1 LNRGVSRS
9 VLTGKEPKQLGRIM
23 PRYLVERTF
32 DMTSGLPGPRE
43 GNADISTSID
53 TDRERQVV
61 WVQSFVTPD
70 KGTSFCIFDGPSPD
84 AVRAAAGRTGLPVRR
99 VTEVREL
106 DRFFYASSPFHGIP
120 LL

>member
-1 LNRGVSRS
+1 
-9 VLTGKEPKQLGRIM
+9 M

-32 DMTSGLPGPRE
+32 DMTSGPPRQREEE
-43 GNADISTSID
+43 GLGQID
-53 TDRERQVV
+53 TERERQVV
-61 WVQSFVTPD
+61 WVQSYVTPD
-70 KGTSFCIFDGPSPD
+70 KSTSFCIFDGPSPD

>member
-1 LNRGVSRS
+1 
-9 VLTGKEPKQLGRIM
+9 M

-32 DMTSGLPGPRE
+32 DMTSGLSNPRE
-43 GNADISTSID
+43 EGTGQID
-53 TDRERQVV
+53 TERERQVV
-61 WVQSFVTPD
+61 WVQSYVTPD
-70 KGTSFCIFDGPSPD
+70 KSTSFCIFDGPSPD

>member
-1 LNRGVSRS
+1 
-9 VLTGKEPKQLGRIM
+9 M

-32 DMTSGLPGPRE
+32 DMTAALPAPR
-43 GNADISTSID
+43 ADSTVSSID

-61 WVQSFVTPD
+61 WVQSYVTPD
-70 KGTSFCIFDGPSPD
+70 KSTSFCIFDGPSPD
-84 AVRAAAGRTGLPVRR
+84 AVRAAAARTGLPVRR

-106 DRFFYASSPFHGIP
+106 DRYFYASSPFHGIP

>member
-1 LNRGVSRS
+1 
-9 VLTGKEPKQLGRIM
+9 M

-32 DMTSGLPGPRE
+32 DMTAGLPAARADSTVSTVDSGPV
-43 GNADISTSID
+43 GL
-53 TDRERQVV
+53 DRERQVV
-61 WVQSFVTPD
+61 WVQSYVTPD
-70 KGTSFCIFDGPSPD
+70 KSTSFCIFDGPSPD

-106 DRFFYASSPFHGIP
+106 DRYFYASSPFHGIP

>member
-1 LNRGVSRS
+1 
-9 VLTGKEPKQLGRIM
+9 M

-32 DMTSGLPGPRE
+32 DMTAGRSSPRAGE
-43 GNADISTSID
+43 QAQIDNAID
-53 TDRERQVV
+53 TERERQVV
-61 WVQSFVTPD
+61 WVQSYVTPD
-70 KGTSFCIFDGPSPD
+70 KSTSFCIFDGPSPD

>member
-1 LNRGVSRS
+1 
-9 VLTGKEPKQLGRIM
+9 M

-32 DMTSGLPGPRE
+32 DMTSGQSSRHKGDLE
-43 GNADISTSID
+43 HIDTAIDSSID
-53 TDRERQVV
+53 TERERQVV
-61 WVQSFVTPD
+61 WVQSYVTPD
-70 KGTSFCIFDGPSPD
+70 KSTSFCIFDGPTPD
-84 AVRAAAGRTGLPVRR
+84 AVRAAAARTGLPVRR